1 MNNLEYNSDS
11 DSNYDSEYDSE
22 YDAEE
27 EDLYIESD
35 NVSNTRFN
43 IVLCEL
49 YYKLHGNNKEDK
61 IFYYHLNICRFKQFN
76 SRVINKLCDNYN
88 TYYHYLANN
97 KSYSPIRNFNTI
109 VSRNNYIKPEIAE
122 TIVLES
128 GHSICILKTFW
139 LRLIQRTWKRIY
151 KERCRIIKL
160 RCCYAS
166 LKERE
171 ITGRWPEKCRVYPGL
186 TCCLKLF

>member
-61 IFYYHLNICRFKQFN
+61 IFYFLEMFWW
-76 SRVINKLCDNYN
+76 S
-88 TYYHYLANN
+88 NN
-97 KSYSPIRNFNTI
+97 QLMQQRLS
-109 VSRNNYIKPEIAE
+109 
-122 TIVLES
+122 L
-128 GHSICILKTFW
+128 GLK
-139 LRLIQRTWKRIY
+139 R
-151 KERCRIIKL
+151 
-160 RCCYAS
+160 
-166 LKERE
+166 
-171 ITGRWPEKCRVYPGL
+171 
-186 TCCLKLF
+186 